1 MLNHC
6 QQLSIPH
13 PDFLDDVEDHPEC
26 CCKQKMGLNLQK
38 ISQISL
44 TKTLHFMTWCQYV
57 VLVHFKCKSF
67 LKLALCLRLPQH
79 SNVFW
84 KTNWLIVTFQKCVL
98 PKKTLAISE
107 MKFTSHDE
115 DTLPK
120 CLLPRSVRIP
130 IRQLPFITWWEI
142 RSSTHQLQWVSLG
155 WHTALVSSI

>member
-57 VLVHFKCKSF
+57 VHFKCKKF
-67 LKLALCLRLPQH
+67 PE
-79 SNVFW
+79 
-84 KTNWLIVTFQKCVL
+84 
-98 PKKTLAISE
+98 IS
-107 MKFTSHDE
+107 
-115 DTLPK
+115 LVP
-120 CLLPRSVRIP
+120 
-130 IRQLPFITWWEI
+130 
-142 RSSTHQLQWVSLG
+142 SSPSTQ
-155 WHTALVSSI
+155 